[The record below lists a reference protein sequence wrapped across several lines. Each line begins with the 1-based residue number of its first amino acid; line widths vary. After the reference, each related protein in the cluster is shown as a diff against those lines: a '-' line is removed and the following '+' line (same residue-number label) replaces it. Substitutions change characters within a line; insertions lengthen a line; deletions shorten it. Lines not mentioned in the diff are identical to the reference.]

1 MNDSS
6 GDNDPRPL
14 TSPWQLLVAVSFAI
28 AGLGIFLADRPV
40 AVGGLLL
47 IVVTLAGI
55 LRESE
60 YVLRP
65 SRVVGVC
72 AVALL
77 GLGTIL
83 VVAHGS
89 GPPVRGHAMLIAG
102 GVALAGVPL
111 WQWFISHRMETDAL
125 NSDST

>member
-1 MNDSS
+1 M
-6 GDNDPRPL
+6 
-14 TSPWQLLVAVSFAI
+14 LVAVGFAI
-28 AGLGIFLADRPV
+28 SEVGVFLGLRPV

-47 IVVTLAGI
+47 FVVTLAGI

-60 YVLRP
+60 YVSRP

-72 AVALL
+72 AIALL
-77 GLGTIL
+77 GLGAILL
-83 VVAHGS
+83 VVHRS

-111 WQWFISHRMETDAL
+111 WQWFVSHRTETGAL